1 MWNDFINDFIE
12 LLKEPQFVIAM
23 LLLMFF
29 SDIAAFCIFGLI

>member
-1 MWNDFINDFIE
+1 MLSEFIE

-29 SDIAAFCIFGLI
+29 SGIAAICLFGLIL